1 MIYLV
6 KFLFVMIAMAL
17 TDMCWAYYFMKVE
30 ERNAPQAGMWAVLL
44 FMSGAVVT
52 TNYVGD
58 NTLVFAAASAPF
70 LTNSPRPPFSVNG
83 GVGITLGVLPT

>member
-1 MIYLV
+1 MV
-6 KFLFVMIAMAL
+6 AMVL

-52 TNYVGD
+52 TNFIGD
-58 NTLVFAAASAPF
+58 NTLIFAAA
-70 LTNSPRPPFSVNG
+70 
-83 GVGITLGVLPT
+83 LGAFIGTYFTVKFKKKQASKKFEFIFK

>member
-1 MIYLV
+1 MIYLA

-44 FMSGAVVT
+44 FLSGAVVT

-58 NTLVFAAASAPF
+58 NTLVFAAA
-70 LTNSPRPPFSVNG
+70 
-83 GVGITLGVLPT
+83 LGAFIGTYFTVKFKKK

>member
-44 FMSGAVVT
+44 FFSGAAVT
-52 TNYVGD
+52 TNYIGD
-58 NTLVFAAASAPF
+58 HTMLVAAAIGSF
-70 LTNSPRPPFSVNG
+70 
-83 GVGITLGVLPT
+83 VGTYFTIKFKKK

>member
-17 TDMCWAYYFMKVE
+17 TDMCWAYYFIKVE

-44 FMSGAVVT
+44 FFSGAAVT
-52 TNYVGD
+52 TNYIGD
-58 NTLVFAAASAPF
+58 HTMLVAAAIGSF
-70 LTNSPRPPFSVNG
+70 
-83 GVGITLGVLPT
+83 VGTYFTVKFKKK